1 MHIFKKMIW
10 ILPAAVTVLVFSVY
24 ILIYLY
30 NKSPIVCSDIG
41 LLGNLLR
48 IDFSNAEI
56 VNIRSNVNKSDDSTM
71 IVLCLKAD
79 ADYLSDTYFDRTNRS
94 KELDPK
100 MEWLPAGDIEVLD
113 ELTFDLSSITQYGLS
128 YSEVRNGMSI
138 APFEIRWYAIDN
150 QLEKNANLIFITYIP
165 RQVKVSMSI
174 GR

>member
-1 MHIFKKMIW
+1 MHIFKRIIW
-10 ILPAAVTVLVFSVY
+10 ILSVAAVLVFSLY
-24 ILIYLY
+24 ILIYFY
-30 NKSPIVCSDIG
+30 NKSPIVCSDVG
-41 LLGNLLR
+41 ALGNLLR

-56 VNIRSNVNKSDDSTM
+56 VNIRSSVDKSDGSTT
-71 IVLCLKAD
+71 IVLYLKAD

-94 KELDPK
+94 KALDPK

-113 ELTFDLSSITQYGLS
+113 EFTSDLSSITQYGLS

-150 QLEKNANLIFITYIP
+150 QLDVNTNLIFLTDIP
-165 RQVKVSMSI
+165 RRVKVNVSI